1 MKDIRD
7 ILFAHYND
15 QTESNHP
22 ADADEAFGDILGS
35 LEDIDTELF
44 SRVAETAQD
53 VIDGQMRMAF
63 MAGFSAGVNAVHV
76 TA

>member
-22 ADADEAFGDILGS
+22 TDADEAFGDILGS

-53 VIDGQMRMAF
+53 VINEQMRMAF